1 MKLDWNPP
9 VGASDSIKKF
19 IEKVLS
25 VIEWEEFFLEGEWM
39 LKDEVNRKVEPDW
52 IQLMKEARD
61 IGLSKEA
68 VREFLQ
74 KEKGVN
80 NEQFKK

>member
-9 VGASDSIKKF
+9 MGASDSIKKF

-25 VIEWEEFFLEGEWM
+25 VIKWEEFFLEGEWM
-39 LKDEVNRKVEPDW
+39 LKDEVKLDADW
-52 IQLMKEARD
+52 IQLLKEARNM
-61 IGLSKEA
+61 GLSKEV

-74 KEKGVN
+74 KDKTVN
-80 NEQFKK
+80 SEPLKK

>member
-9 VGASDSIKKF
+9 MGASDSIKKF

-25 VIEWEEFFLEGEWM
+25 VIKWEEFFLEGESM
-39 LKDEVNRKVEPDW
+39 LKDEVKLDADW
-52 IQLMKEARD
+52 IQLLKEARNM
-61 IGLSKEA
+61 GLSKEV

-74 KEKGVN
+74 KDKSVNREPLEK
-80 NEQFKK
+80 

>member
-9 VGASDSIKKF
+9 MGASDSIKKF

-25 VIEWEEFFLEGEWM
+25 VIKWEEFFLEGESM
-39 LKDEVNRKVEPDW
+39 LKDEVKLDADW
-52 IQLMKEARD
+52 IQLLKEARNM
-61 IGLSKEA
+61 GLSKEV

-74 KEKGVN
+74 KDKSVNSEPLEK
-80 NEQFKK
+80 